1 MNVFAGKTHGAKQG
15 SLYTSSCPDRR
26 ASGVI
31 RASLTALA
39 RDGRI
44 KSGHDACNNR
54 HHRPRTCSGDQPGDL
69 QPVRNE
75 MAGSSPAMTVEGKEE
90 AIAAARSPLRTPVNN
105 DEWK

>member
-1 MNVFAGKTHGAKQG
+1 MTGAYPDSFTGSKGERFAGKTHGAKQG

-54 HHRPRTCSGDQPGDL
+54 HQ
-69 QPVRNE
+69 Q
-75 MAGSSPAMTVEGKEE
+75 A
-90 AIAAARSPLRTPVNN
+90 
-105 DEWK
+105 